1 MFSAAAVQRA
11 HEYFESANIFRTWAN
26 HAGSALAAAGA
37 ATTLVAMECDFVS
50 LLAKMEWQTGMVK
63 KTLTTEWGELV
74 DDKTRSLRACC
85 VPDPVLKNKDVLVC
99 KAMQKEILENPQRK
113 HIPKLVNELQ
123 GLWLVAKKARFAL
136 WKTTKQ
142 KTKTENE
149 TTREKKKRQ
158 TERGS
163 K

>member
-1 MFSAAAVQRA
+1 MK
-11 HEYFESANIFRTWAN
+11 T
-26 HAGSALAAAGA
+26 
-37 ATTLVAMECDFVS
+37 S

-63 KTLTTEWGELV
+63 KTFTTEWGELV

-136 WKTTKQ
+136 WKTTK
-142 KTKTENE
+142 
-149 TTREKKKRQ
+149 
-158 TERGS
+158 
-163 K
+163 